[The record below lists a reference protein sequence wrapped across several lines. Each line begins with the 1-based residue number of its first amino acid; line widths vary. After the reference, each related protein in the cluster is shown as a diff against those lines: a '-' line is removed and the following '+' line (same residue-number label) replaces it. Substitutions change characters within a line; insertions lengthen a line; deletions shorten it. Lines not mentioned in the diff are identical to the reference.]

1 MVWSSGWCADRHG
14 KGEARRAAAAM
25 LLQAIHASGA
35 TVDVMQT
42 SSLLSQPLVVQ
53 VMGCQ
58 KVTIFA
64 DPLYRG
70 APEGEKRYGAVY
82 GAAADRKQVD
92 FEELDEHR

>member
-1 MVWSSGWCADRHG
+1 MARSSGWCADRHG

-35 TVDVMQT
+35 TVDVIQT

-64 DPLYRG
+64 V
-70 APEGEKRYGAVY
+70 GEKRYGAVY
-82 GAAADRKQVD
+82 GAAADMKQVD
-92 FEELDEHR
+92 FEELDKHR